1 MPNFFDCGLFV
12 AIENLNEG
20 SSRMDDADESDKLIS
35 LNERAT
41 VALEHQYP
49 AMEVELR
56 QAGEFVQSV
65 GSTRAQNRKPKGP
78 STGPDKDPNKRQ
90 LYPQRVTVTLN

>member
-1 MPNFFDCGLFV
+1 MPEFFDCGLFV
-12 AIENLNEG
+12 AVENLNKG
-20 SSRMDDADESDKLIS
+20 SSCMNDADESDELIS

-41 VALEHQYP
+41 VALEHRHP

-56 QAGEFVQSV
+56 QAGEFAQSV
-65 GSTRAQNRKPKGP
+65 GSTRAQNRNPKGP

>member
-1 MPNFFDCGLFV
+1 MPDFSDRGLFV
-12 AIENLNEG
+12 AVENLNER
-20 SSRMDDADESDKLIS
+20 SSRMDDADESDELIL

-41 VALEHQYP
+41 VALEHRYP

-56 QAGEFVQSV
+56 QDTEFVQFV

-78 STGPDKDPNKRQ
+78 STGPNKDSNKRQ
-90 LYPQRVTVTLN
+90 VYPQRVTVTLN

>member
-1 MPNFFDCGLFV
+1 MPNFFDRGLFV
-12 AIENLNEG
+12 AVENLNER
-20 SSRMDDADESDKLIS
+20 SSRMNNADESVELIS

-41 VALEHQYP
+41 VALEHRYP
-49 AMEVELR
+49 ARKVQLR
-56 QAGEFVQSV
+56 QDTEFAQSV
-65 GSTRAQNRKPKGP
+65 ISTRAQNRKPKGP